1 MLKNHQIVIKKIS
14 GLIILWMITLLS
26 VNALASDEKAVPQKL
41 LVGAMVAPPFAMKTA
56 DGGKESNAP

>member
-1 MLKNHQIVIKKIS
+1 MAIKKVCVIVV
-14 GLIILWMITLLS
+14 LWSVMLLP
-26 VNALASDEKAVPQKL
+26 VNALASNEKAVPQKL

>member
-1 MLKNHQIVIKKIS
+1 
-14 GLIILWMITLLS
+14 MITLLS

-56 DGGKESNAP
+56 DGRWEGFSIELLKLLLNS